1 VARPGGKEVGRVSIR
16 AVPDSTR
23 FRQDLKVMLERVER
37 TVTVTLP
44 TAADTRPA
52 DSQLQRFQKDWN
64 NRQITLAAGVGTAGA
79 RAQLRL
85 LTRPRFVP
93 LIVRVQKASLA
104 KATAL
109 LAAFSGA
116 RVAGDLVENLAKR
129 LENLDRA
136 LPRAALVSTGI
147 ANVSSV
153 VLNALGGLLSTGQ
166 GVVQLLG
173 LLAAGPGILAG
184 MAVGGVTLGL
194 ALADTKKQLSV
205 LVPDFRRLQDVVST
219 NFWSVARRPIIDFV
233 RNTLP
238 EVSTGLA
245 STSTAIGSWATS
257 VVAAISSAF
266 GGGRI
271 SAMFAPLIESIGIAS
286 TGTTGFAQAVAVL
299 GQVGGS
305 YLPRLAQWVADLSN
319 RFGAFLL
326 QAEQSGALQQFIET
340 GITAA
345 RELGSV
351 LFSVGSI
358 FSGLTRAM
366 GGGGGFAPLAEGL
379 ARIAAIVN
387 APAFQSTL
395 GVIFQGAEAGAE
407 GLAGALGPIGAMLSA
422 MAPTISQILS
432 SSGTVIGQVI
442 GQIATALSDPS
453 VTSGIGL
460 FFAGILTG
468 IQAIAPILPQMALLF
483 GQVASFAGLLA
494 SNLGPVLGA
503 VLGALVPVLLILLEA
518 LRPILPVLGAALIKI
533 VTALA
538 PVILQ
543 LAQAIVPL
551 VSMIG
556 DQLGPVLD
564 PLLEALMALLPS
576 IVQIATI
583 ILSAFL
589 PALGP
594 ILPLLAEIIVMGLL
608 PLAEVLKALM
618 PIFQLLGSVVGIVMT
633 LIGGI
638 ISTVVALIT
647 GDFESIGKIWED
659 VWNGVV
665 GFGKGIFN
673 TINGLLEGFINGAID
688 LINGLTK
695 NLQPFLDGLALSTG
709 GLVDIKLSKIPHVRL
724 PRLAVGAD
732 ILPTFGGTAF
742 IAGEGGEAESVV
754 NRGRT
759 NRLIE
764 LASQLA
770 ARALQS
776 GSSGGNDT
784 FIINEAVSADA
795 TAKSVARR
803 RNRRSL

>member
-1 VARPGGKEVGRVSIR
+1 MARPGGKEVGRVSIR
-16 AVPDSTR
+16 AVPDSTK
-23 FRQDLKVMLERVER
+23 FRQDLKLMLERVER
-37 TVTVTLP
+37 TVSVSLQIT
-44 TAADTRPA
+44 ADTRPA
-52 DSQLQRFQKDWN
+52 DSQLQRFQKDWEG
-64 NRQITLAAGVGTAGA
+64 RSVTLSAGVGTAAA
-79 RAQLRL
+79 RAQLQL

-93 LIVRVQKASLA
+93 LIVRVQKASIA

-116 RVAGDLVENLAKR
+116 RVASDLVENLASR
-129 LENLDRA
+129 LQNLDRA
-136 LPRAALVSTGI
+136 LPRAALVTTGL
-147 ANVSSV
+147 ANLTSV
-153 VLNALGGLLSTGQ
+153 VLNALGGILSTGQ

-173 LLAAGPGILAG
+173 LLAAAPGILAG
-184 MAVGGVTLGL
+184 MAVGGAAFGL
-194 ALADTKKQLSV
+194 ALADTKKQLRV
-205 LVPDFRRLQDVVST
+205 LIPDFSRLQDVVST
-219 NFWSVARRPIIDFV
+219 NFWSIARRPIIDFV

-238 EVSTGLA
+238 EVSIGLA
-245 STSTAIGSWATS
+245 ATSSAIGSWSTS
-257 VVAAISSAF
+257 VLASISAAF

-271 SAMFAPLIESIGIAS
+271 TAMFAPLIESIGIAS
-286 TGTTGFAQAVAVL
+286 TGTKGFAEAVAVL

-326 QAEQSGALQQFIET
+326 EAEQSGALQQFIET

-345 RELGSV
+345 KELGSI
-351 LFSVGSI
+351 LLSTGSI
-358 FSGLTRAM
+358 LSGLTGAT
-366 GGGGGFAPLAEGL
+366 GGSGFTPLAEGL
-379 ARIAAIVN
+379 ARIAQIVN
-387 APAFQSTL
+387 SEPFQSTL
-395 GVIFQGAEAGAE
+395 SRIFAGAEAGAE
-407 GLAGALGPIGAMLSA
+407 GLSAALGPIGALLQTL
-422 MAPTISQILS
+422 APVISKILAS
-432 SSGTVIGQVI
+432 TGTVIGEVL
-442 GQIATALSDPS
+442 GKIATALSTPAFSTGLGDFFS
-453 VTSGIGL
+453 GMLSGITAL
-460 FFAGILTG
+460 MP
-468 IQAIAPILPQMALLF
+468 AIAPLALAFSSFLS
-483 GQVASFAGLLA
+483 VAGTLAGT
-494 SNLGPVLGA
+494 LGPVLSA
-503 VLGALVPVLLILLEA
+503 VIQALAPVLVTLLTALKPIIPLLGA
-518 LRPILPVLGAALIKI
+518 GLIKI

-543 LAQAIVPL
+543 LAEAIVPL
-551 VSMIG
+551 VAMIG
-556 DQLGPVLD
+556 EQLGPVLE
-564 PLLEALMALLPS
+564 PLIAALLALLPS
-576 IVQIATI
+576 IVEIASI
-583 ILSAFL
+583 ILGAFL

-594 ILPLLAEIIVMGLL
+594 ILPLIAQIITISLL

-618 PIFQLLGSVVGIVMT
+618 PIFQLLGSVIGIVMT
-633 LIGGI
+633 VLGGV

-709 GLVDIKLSKIPHVRL
+709 GLIDINLSKIPHVRL
-724 PRLAVGAD
+724 PRLAMGAD

-764 LASQLA
+764 LASSLA
-770 ARALQS
+770 ARALA
-776 GSSGGNDT
+776 SGGSGGGDSYT
-784 FIINEAVSADA
+784 IVEAVSPDA

-803 RNRRSL
+803 RNRRKP